1 MAKRK
6 AKPVKKKTATLPTW
20 ECPKCGACHPIT
32 ITVCCAPTPKPSDF
46 RPRPASL
53 PPGTIPTIPKQP
65 TRVIPDRPLGPFEVP
80 IPWPRPFDVNDW
92 PRSVPQWWTN
102 PPEITCTVH
111 PSAGPD
117 YQNSGFREVKP

>member
-6 AKPVKKKTATLPTW
+6 TKPAKKQTATLPAW

-32 ITVCCAPTPKPSDF
+32 VTACCAPQRFQPGIIRFDEWPKI
-46 RPRPASL
+46 
-53 PPGTIPTIPKQP
+53 PPQRWTWP
-65 TRVIPDRPLGPFEVP
+65 PD
-80 IPWPRPFDVNDW
+80 I
-92 PRSVPQWWTN
+92 
-102 PPEITCTVH
+102 ICTVH